1 MGGKDT
7 LFRDRPDSQRY
18 RSRWNKSQLQYLFC
32 KHRFGKKTTTM
43 RLGRSTYGVLSAT
56 AVAAAIA
63 SVALIGSSI
72 FVVESFAPTL
82 VVVGRSSLN
91 NNNNNVRLLLSGG
104 IPSSNFLHPL
114 LSSSSSSTQLYASTK
129 TKLKPVA
136 ATVVKGSNKMGKKQ
150 IILSKK
156 GTGASVVE
164 LVTDNASDSELSQE
178 KKIELVLLAIWGIS
192 ISAFIIINNAY
203 GPWPLFMKTVPE
215 RMYFLSHM
223 VGGMLFGG
231 GIILTTCIER
241 LVAKSNNPGVLQF
254 WFDKVPALDGLIVVP
269 ALTISMI
276 SGTGLSIVRYGG
288 LNIAPPHVGAIFW
301 TLIAFM
307 SWWAA
312 TDLTTQG
319 TALKAVERM
328 YEQSLAGEEGL
339 ETPKVVVDRHFS
351 NVVSCFFILTLYS
364 MMVLKPGTLI
374 HPIDRLSAFF
384 N

>member
-1 MGGKDT
+1 
-7 LFRDRPDSQRY
+7 
-18 RSRWNKSQLQYLFC
+18 
-32 KHRFGKKTTTM
+32 M
-43 RLGRSTYGVLSAT
+43 RLVNRTSSGGLSSA
-56 AVAAAIA
+56 AMAAAIV
-63 SVALIGSSI
+63 SFVLIGSSVV
-72 FVVESFAPTL
+72 VVESFAPSSA
-82 VVVGRSSLN
+82 VGRSFLS
-91 NNNNNVRLLLSGG
+91 NNNNVNLLSGG
-104 IPSSNFLHPL
+104 TPSLSDLQQL
-114 LSSSSSSTQLYASTK
+114 LSSSSSSSSPSSSSSTQLHASTK

-136 ATVVKGSNKMGKKQ
+136 AAAVKGSNKMGKQ
-150 IILSKK
+150 IMLSKK

-164 LVTDNASDSELSQE
+164 LVNDDASDSQLSQE

-269 ALTISMI
+269 ALTVSMI

-374 HPIDRLSAFF
+374 HPIDKLSAFF

>member
-1 MGGKDT
+1 
-7 LFRDRPDSQRY
+7 
-18 RSRWNKSQLQYLFC
+18 
-32 KHRFGKKTTTM
+32 M
-43 RLGRSTYGVLSAT
+43 RLGTYSSGGLSEL
-56 AVAAAIA
+56 AVA
-63 SVALIGSSI
+63 VAGVVLIGSSVV
-72 FVVESFAPTL
+72 VVESFAPWSAF
-82 VVVGRSSLN
+82 GRSSLSN
-91 NNNNNVRLLLSGG
+91 NNNNPLNTGGMPSFDSKQLLS
-104 IPSSNFLHPL
+104 S
-114 LSSSSSSTQLYASTK
+114 SSSSSSTQLHASTK

-136 ATVVKGSNKMGKKQ
+136 AAAVKGSNKMGKQ

-164 LVTDNASDSELSQE
+164 LVDDASDSQLSQE
-178 KKIELVLLAIWGIS
+178 KKIELVLLAIWGLS

-364 MMVLKPGTLI
+364 MMVLKPGTLL

>member
-1 MGGKDT
+1 
-7 LFRDRPDSQRY
+7 
-18 RSRWNKSQLQYLFC
+18 
-32 KHRFGKKTTTM
+32 M
-43 RLGRSTYGVLSAT
+43 RLGGSNTSRSSGGLSA
-56 AVAAAIA
+56 AALAIA
-63 SVALIGSSI
+63 VSGVVLIGSSVV
-72 FVVESFAPTL
+72 VVESFAPL
-82 VVVGRSSLN
+82 CAVGRSSLSDG
-91 NNNNNVRLLLSGG
+91 NNVGLLTGGMPSFDLQHLLS
-104 IPSSNFLHPL
+104 SS
-114 LSSSSSSTQLYASTK
+114 SSSSSSTQLHASTK
-129 TKLKPVA
+129 TKLKPA
-136 ATVVKGSNKMGKKQ
+136 AAAPVKGSNKMGKQ

-164 LVTDNASDSELSQE
+164 LVDDASDSQLSQE
-178 KKIELVLLAIWGIS
+178 KKIELVLLAVWGIS
-192 ISAFIIINNAY
+192 ISAFILINNAY

-374 HPIDRLSAFF
+374 HPINGLSAFF